1 MAQYSIS
8 LLSKLRRRASACI
21 VFTALAMT
29 PPKGRPCQ
37 PTKQMTRVPG
47 IGVSEVA
54 VEPRNWV
61 IGMKWA
67 LSPAV
72 P

>member
-8 LLSKLRRRASACI
+8 LLSKLRARASACT

-29 PPKGRPCQ
+29 PKGRPCQ